1 MADFPHLN
9 DGAYPHLGNVNPYRR
24 KVDFDYGRYGYT
36 ATIKLCN
43 VTWPIT
49 YKHVINWK
57 SEEARDEY
65 FSNVTGETVELAN
78 GFTRVQLDTVMVPI
92 PYDVALT
99 YGYVYMRV
107 PELTPADPIDYEDA
121 PHVRTVCAFIEGCTY
136 HSPST
141 TELTLQVDMWTTYL
155 PHLAP
160 QTVLDLHRGHAPAYA
175 TSADEYLKDPRANC
189 HNLLTPDISFGLPDV
204 AAHSELLPIGAGEK
218 MLVLASTIPY
228 TSIENLATATDA
240 EGASTPASYYDTGAR
255 NGHQVGVN
263 GYEWHYGGRD
273 YANMRN
279 PSHYMGTGGA
289 VPTYASLYA
298 VSTTNA
304 RSKLDALA
312 AKLPQ
317 FVQSVQVAYILPR
330 DVLTLSSTTLT
341 VAGVTLYRVVPR
353 PELSR
358 LADLKLSKEQF
369 GYPTRYADIAKLY
382 TTPYAR
388 LMISDTLGREIEVR
402 IEDIGKSPAIMQ
414 QLSPVAECL
423 RWDVLLS
430 DVNSAGTNRYSWQNL
445 AGTSV
450 EMTLPGA
457 DVSRYT
463 LELGIPT
470 YALYLDARLSHAA
483 DNYYDAQAQRASA
496 INAYQATMRSA
507 NTGKENADDSAD
519 TGKANADASADT
531 NVTNTANTG
540 ATATANTAIANNLRT
555 SSTTRN
561 NTAANDMKA
570 VNKQNI
576 FNTLYLDDEYT
587 MQASD
592 ANLKSEAVA
601 GALSTM
607 GGLVGGGIA
616 GGLTSGLSAIVNIS
630 TSATLS
636 QLSSENIEGKEAVGQ
651 AYQDDIVPISTSN
664 ATDQTTY
671 QNTAATNTNANSVAN
686 ANTNAANSAATAKAN
701 ATRSQGTSKANANYS
716 RNTTEENAKAAL
728 ELARQNYV
736 RTGHAHD
743 MANPDA
749 YGMAAGD
756 ASPDALMRRAIQIR
770 VETQSSG
777 AIARAGDAML
787 RYGYMYD
794 GLWAVVDWCPNG
806 HDGCYWEATDVLSP
820 AVRFANPAAERAFED
835 ILAAGTTVWN
845 DPAKIGGIPW

>member
-1 MADFPHLN
+1 M
-9 DGAYPHLGNVNPYRR
+9 
-24 KVDFDYGRYGYT
+24 
-36 ATIKLCN
+36 
-43 VTWPIT
+43 
-49 YKHVINWK
+49 
-57 SEEARDEY
+57 
-65 FSNVTGETVELAN
+65 
-78 GFTRVQLDTVMVPI
+78 
-92 PYDVALT
+92 
-99 YGYVYMRV
+99 
-107 PELTPADPIDYEDA
+107 
-121 PHVRTVCAFIEGCTY
+121 
-136 HSPST
+136 
-141 TELTLQVDMWTTYL
+141 
-155 PHLAP
+155 
-160 QTVLDLHRGHAPAYA
+160 
-175 TSADEYLKDPRANC
+175 
-189 HNLLTPDISFGLPDV
+189 
-204 AAHSELLPIGAGEK
+204 
-218 MLVLASTIPY
+218 
-228 TSIENLATATDA
+228 
-240 EGASTPASYYDTGAR
+240 
-255 NGHQVGVN
+255 
-263 GYEWHYGGRD
+263 
-273 YANMRN
+273 
-279 PSHYMGTGGA
+279 
-289 VPTYASLYA
+289 
-298 VSTTNA
+298 
-304 RSKLDALA
+304 
-312 AKLPQ
+312 
-317 FVQSVQVAYILPR
+317 
-330 DVLTLSSTTLT
+330 
-341 VAGVTLYRVVPR
+341 
-353 PELSR
+353 
-358 LADLKLSKEQF
+358 
-369 GYPTRYADIAKLY
+369 IA
-382 TTPYAR
+382 
-388 LMISDTLGREIEVR
+388 DTLGHEIEVR
-402 IEDIGKSPAIMQ
+402 IEDVGKSPAIMQ

-423 RWDVLLS
+423 RWDILLD
-430 DVNSAGTNRYSWQNL
+430 DVNSAGINRYAWQNL
-445 AGTSV
+445 AGASV
-450 EMTLPGA
+450 DMTLPGA

-470 YALYLDARLSHAA
+470 YALYLDARASHAA

-519 TGKANADASADT
+519 TGKANADASANT

-561 NTAANDMKA
+561 NTAANSMKD

-636 QLSSENIEGKEAVGQ
+636 QLSSENIEAKEAVGQ

-664 ATDQTTY
+664 ASDQTTY
-671 QNTAATNTNANSVAN
+671 QNTAATNTNTNSVNN

-701 ATRSQGTSKANANYS
+701 ATRSQGTSKANASYS
-716 RNTTEENAKAAL
+716 RGTTEENAKAAL

-736 RTGHAHD
+736 RTGHAYD

-756 ASPDALMRRAIQIR
+756 ASPDALMRRVVQMR

-794 GLWAVVDWCPNG
+794 GLWAVTDWCPPG
-806 HDGCYWEATDVLSP
+806 HDGCYWEATDVLVP
-820 AVRFANPAAERAFED
+820 AVRFANPAAERAFDD
-835 ILAAGTTVWN
+835 ILMAGTTIWN